1 MTLSTPPRR
10 RQPFLSR
17 NWSQGVSRSAEGAQ
31 QRPRSEGVNGVDYS
45 HEDRPSKRPRL
56 ARDVTPEPAGAPAK
70 NALPNSL
77 PHAPR
82 SLRVNVV
89 KLAHKH
95 SERRLKLRKPLIDV
109 DGPAHPH
116 DSVTTRASCKITV
129 LDSSPLSA
137 HMPPVVCCMTQEC
150 TIRAFTS
157 SSGSRVARVHLDEPF
172 LIPEK
177 SLRVVRED
185 NTRGLADNYRLDVE
199 LYAGDDGEWP
209 PLECSIPVELNN
221 QGTRRWVLLAC
232 LNNLFERRRESA
244 DLFLHQYTREKLLP
258 TEFAA
263 DIDAR
268 WSTGLE
274 DCHATPDSLSQSII
288 VGGGEEIAVLPAV
301 RQNGFITPDDVVD
314 GDDFD
319 PESTPNRALRTRAN
333 TTVYNLKQ
341 LTDKAHGKAK
351 KSRTRDDGHVSYLL
365 PEEILCLDSYRCLA
379 CGQPHSSIKFLRTHL
394 ALGHPEYKCDLRS
407 VNGVPQFRVTHNYER
422 YSTPPEEFQ
431 FTRPAG
437 GINLDHIVKQR
448 GVEREREEELIP
460 FRPAQSVSVFQTGL
474 CSFCFISWHSCY
486 KFYAARQTGFVNIWI
501 SRGRERHC
509 GNAARSQRFWCRI
522 QGSRCTTL

>member
-10 RQPFLSR
+10 RLPFLTR
-17 NWSQGVSRSAEGAQ
+17 NWSQGISRAA
-31 QRPRSEGVNGVDYS
+31 EGVNGVDHG
-45 HEDRPSKRPRL
+45 HEDRPSKRPKL

-70 NALPNSL
+70 NALPNSP

-89 KLAHKH
+89 KLAHKD
-95 SERRLKLRKPLIDV
+95 SERRLKQSRTLINV

-116 DSVTTRASCKITV
+116 DSVTTRASCKITI

-150 TIRAFTS
+150 TIRTFTS
-157 SSGSRVARVHLDEPF
+157 SFGSRVARVHLDKPF

-177 SLRVVRED
+177 SLRVIRED

-209 PLECSIPVELNN
+209 PLECSIPAELNN

-232 LNNLFERRRESA
+232 LNNLFEKRRESA
-244 DLFLHQYTREKLLP
+244 DLFLHQYTRERLLT

-274 DCHATPDSLSQSII
+274 DLHATPEGMMHSIT
-288 VGGGEEIAVLPAV
+288 VGGGGDLAVLPAV
-301 RQNGFITPDDVVD
+301 RQNGFITPEDMVNGDGTRDMDDE
-314 GDDFD
+314 FD
-319 PESTPNRALRTRAN
+319 PETTPNRALRTRAN

-351 KSRTRDDGHVSYLL
+351 KSRSRDDGHVSYLL
-365 PEEILCLDSYRCLA
+365 PEEMVTLDSYRCIA
-379 CGQPHSSIKFLRTHL
+379 CGQPHRSIKFLRTHL
-394 ALGHPEYKCDLRS
+394 ALGHPEYKYDLRS
-407 VNGVPQFRVTHNYER
+407 VNGVHQFRVTHNYER

-431 FTRPAG
+431 FTRSAE
-437 GINLDHIVKQR
+437 GINIDQIVRQK
-448 GVEREREEELIP
+448 GAEREREEEVVPL
-460 FRPAQSVSVFQTGL
+460 RSAQPVSA
-474 CSFCFISWHSCY
+474 C
-486 KFYAARQTGFVNIWI
+486 
-501 SRGRERHC
+501 
-509 GNAARSQRFWCRI
+509 
-522 QGSRCTTL
+522 

>member
-31 QRPRSEGVNGVDYS
+31 PRRRSEGVNGVDHG

-70 NALPNSL
+70 NALPSSL

-89 KLAHKH
+89 KLAHKN
-95 SERRLKLRKPLIDV
+95 SERKLKLSKTLINV
-109 DGPAHPH
+109 DGPAHAH
-116 DSVTTRASCKITV
+116 DSVTTRASCKITI

-150 TIRAFTS
+150 TIRTFTS
-157 SSGSRVARVHLDEPF
+157 SFGSRVARVHLDEPF

-177 SLRVVRED
+177 SLRVIRED

-209 PLECSIPVELNN
+209 PLECSVPAELNN

-244 DLFLHQYTREKLLP
+244 DLFLHQYTREELLS

-274 DCHATPDSLSQSII
+274 DRHTTPDSLTHSIV
-288 VGGGEEIAVLPAV
+288 VGGGAELAVLPAV
-301 RQNGFITPDDVVD
+301 RQNGFITPEDVVD
-314 GDDFD
+314 GEVVGDEFD
-319 PESTPNRALRTRAN
+319 PELTPNRALRTRAN
-333 TTVYNLKQ
+333 TTVYNIKQ

-351 KSRTRDDGHVSYLL
+351 KSRARDDGHVSYLL

-379 CGQPHSSIKFLRTHL
+379 CGQPHGSIKFLRTHL

-407 VNGVPQFRVTHNYER
+407 VNGVHQFRVTHNYER

-431 FTRPAG
+431 FARPAE
-437 GINLDHIVKQR
+437 GIKLDQIVRQR
-448 GVEREREEELIP
+448 GLEREREEELMP
-460 FRPAQSVSVFQTGL
+460 FRPAPPVSVCQNRMLQRF
-474 CSFCFISWHSCY
+474 SS
-486 KFYAARQTGFVNIWI
+486 ARVLRTFRCNGFANARV
-501 SRGRERHC
+501 SRGRKECC
-509 GNAARSQRFWCRI
+509 GNAARGPRFSCRI
-522 QGSRCTTL
+522 PGSQCTTR